1 MNSGSPNISFLA
13 RFDVY
18 YAANNFNFL
27 FLTLR
32 IHRYYLNSYILGSVC
47 LMTDW
52 PFEVSLCLGGK
63 ITKKKKR
70 IAFVYIIYF
79 MCVFICGVCACHSL
93 LAGGSWVS
101 PSTLLMSV
109 TELC

>member
-63 ITKKKKR
+63 ITKKKKGSPLFTLFTSCVYSFVGYVLA
-70 IAFVYIIYF
+70 IACLQGAV
-79 MCVFICGVCACHSL
+79 GSL
-93 LAGGSWVS
+93 
-101 PSTLLMSV
+101 PLL
-109 TELC
+109 C